1 MGCFPLLIANCRM
14 FPDSISAPSV
24 VSSQFHSYVQF
35 YPSLPGFHRDDV
47 IYVRW
52 LSDSCICNKCVL
64 LQIPATSFQIQNR
77 YNYTTLSVTVPI
89 TTDSS
94 ATHLNSTYSTSKTIH
109 WGSRVVSYT
118 NRLRISSELLV
129 SPPQPLTWHTFLDNA
144 FTISGMLL
152 QSDHIAYIALYITKR

>member
-1 MGCFPLLIANCRM
+1 MGCFPLQIANCRM

-35 YPSLPGFHRDDV
+35 YPSLPESHRDDV
-47 IYVRW
+47 IYVQW

-94 ATHLNSTYSTSKTIH
+94 VTHLNSTYSTSKTIH

-118 NRLRISSELLV
+118 NRLCISSEHLV
-129 SPPQPLTWHTFLDNA
+129 SPPPNRSLGIHSWTMRSQ
-144 FTISGMLL
+144 
-152 QSDHIAYIALYITKR
+152 